1 MKEVANYM
9 ADYTKSKSFGT
20 KTYPVE
26 AFATSDLMRRCEPLL
41 TPELLIS
48 RYLKSQEKEIKDKY
62 TPDELKQKIELAMN
76 DFELM
81 TGLSVSK
88 VQDMQRVPYDR
99 DLYKAFVYI
108 KTTHGPIQSVEEI
121 QIQSSNG
128 ENIYNL
134 PAEWIETGLAHKR
147 QLNLIPILSIFGGAG
162 FASGQASNAG
172 LIFLQAVNNF
182 SWLPSFFTV
191 KYTHG
196 LCDKE
201 GSLPIPVN
209 DAIGMGA
216 AISILSDLQ
225 SGNKYTSTSVGQDG
239 ISQAASTP
247 GPQVYVKRIED
258 LEAHKAK
265 IMNKLKAIFSNKYFM
280 SNI

>member
-1 MKEVANYM
+1 M
-9 ADYTKSKSFGT
+9 ADFTESKKFGT

-41 TPELLIS
+41 TPDLLLS
-48 RYLKSQEKEIKDKY
+48 RYLKSQEKEIRSKY
-62 TPDELKQKIELAMN
+62 SEEELKQKIELAMN
-76 DFELM
+76 EFELM
-81 TGLSVSK
+81 TGLAVTK
-88 VQDMQRVPYDR
+88 IQDMQRIPFDR
-99 DLYKAFVYI
+99 DLYRAFVYI
-108 KTTHGPIQSVEEI
+108 KTNHGPIQSVEEI

-134 PAEWIETGLAHKR
+134 PADWIEVGLAHKR
-147 QLNLIPILSIFGGAG
+147 QLNLVPILSIFGAAG
-162 FASGQASNAG
+162 LQDGKASNAG
-172 LIFLQAVNNF
+172 LIFLQAINNF
-182 SWLPSFFTV
+182 HWLPAFFTV

-209 DAIGMGA
+209 EAIGMTA
-216 AISILSDLQ
+216 AIAILSDLQ

-239 ISQAASTP
+239 LSQAASSA
-247 GPQVYVKRIED
+247 GPQIYVKRIED
-258 LEAHKAK
+258 LEAKKAK
-265 IMNKLKAIFSNKYFM
+265 ILAKLKAIFSNKYFL